1 MEMILSLLCF
11 TTLLFSG
18 AQAAK
23 FANDFNVTW
32 GKENVN
38 ITSSRRGDVV
48 TLKLTREKGGAGFRS
63 LSPFLYGHFSMKMK
77 LIKGNSSGTITTFYM
92 SSQDNYKKWCEIDFE
107 FLGNVSGQPY
117 ALQTNVYI
125 QGVGN
130 REQRI
135 YLWFDPTAT
144 HHTYRFLWNQ
154 ELILFFVDNRA
165 IRVFHKATDLGIPY
179 LDYQPMYAINSLWN
193 GEAWATQGGRVKID
207 WTQQPFVASYT
218 EWNVSEAC
226 KVQNATGTA
235 GQHACY
241 KKAYQSSYG
250 RAPNLALTKTQVQ
263 NLRWVRKNYV
273 IYDYCTKNA
282 TATAECARNWP

>member
-1 MEMILSLLCF
+1 MKMILSLFCF
-11 TTLLFSG
+11 TAFLFSG

-32 GKENVN
+32 GKQNVN
-38 ITSSRRGDVV
+38 ITGSSRGDVV
-48 TLKLTREKGGAGFRS
+48 TLTMTKEKGGAGFRS

-77 LIKGNSSGTITTFYM
+77 LIKGNSSGTITAFYM

-117 ALQTNVYI
+117 TLQTNVYI

-130 REQRI
+130 REQQI
-135 YLWFDPTAT
+135 YLWFDPTAA

-154 ELILFFVDNRA
+154 ELIMFFVDNRA

-179 LDYQPMYAINSLWN
+179 LDYQPMYAIGSLWN
-193 GEAWATQGGRVKID
+193 GEAWATEGGRIKTD

-218 EWNVSEAC
+218 QWNVSDSC
-226 KVQNATGTA
+226 QVQNSTGTA

-241 KKAYQSSYG
+241 EKAHKSSYG
-250 RAPNLALTKTQVQ
+250 QAPNLALTKTQIKY
-263 NLRWVRKNYV
+263 LRWVRKNYV

-282 TATAECARNWP
+282 TATPECTRNWP